1 MAGHRLPATGRPRRS
16 GHARGGSGEDDVA
29 LINGVGAW
37 ILSRFDDPYQ
47 GMRREP
53 GFDNLWYGPVPGTLR
68 GGEQVTCSYMIV
80 ESGRVV
86 YGKSIAT
93 LSLP

>member
-1 MAGHRLPATGRPRRS
+1 MPDSRWTLIDFEYHLDIWIRNFDPTQ
-16 GHARGGSGEDDVA
+16 E
-29 LINGVGAW
+29 LINEVGAW

-53 GFDNLWYGPVPGTLR
+53 GFENLWYGPVPGTMR

-80 ESGRVV
+80 ESAHTVHCR
-86 YGKSIAT
+86 SIAT
-93 LSLP
+93 LSVP